1 MDVSERLLSVS
12 RMVKRGY
19 RVVFDSEQN
28 GGSYAQHM
36 ASDKWYRLH
45 ERNGVYVLA
54 SWVRPFD
61 GQAQP

>member
-1 MDVSERLLSVS
+1 MDVSKPLLSVS

-28 GGSYAQHM
+28 GGSYARHM
-36 ASDKWYRLH
+36 ASDKRYRLH
-45 ERNGVYVLA
+45 ERNGVYVLP

-61 GQAQP
+61 GPARP